1 LRGLLGYDARMKFA
15 QDHINSKY
23 AIEAY
28 EPGRIQVASQI
39 FSHNMLIMPERLLH
53 PWEVASMDEF
63 SARQLQALATH
74 EPDVIIL
81 GTGQHQIFPHPS
93 LFKPLMQ
100 AGIGWEVMPTD
111 AACRTYNILHGEDR
125 RVLAALIL

>member
-1 LRGLLGYDARMKFA
+1 MKFA

-23 AIEAY
+23 VIEAC

-39 FSHNMLIMPERLLH
+39 FSHNMLIMPERLLQ
-53 PWEVASMDEF
+53 PWEVTSMDEL
-63 SARQLQALATH
+63 STRQLHALATH

-81 GTGQHQIFPHPS
+81 GTGQHQVFPHPS